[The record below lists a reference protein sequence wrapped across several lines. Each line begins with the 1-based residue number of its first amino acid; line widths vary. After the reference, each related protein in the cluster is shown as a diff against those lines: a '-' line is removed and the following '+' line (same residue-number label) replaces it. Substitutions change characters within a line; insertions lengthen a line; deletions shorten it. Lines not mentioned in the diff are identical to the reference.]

1 MVQIGLIDLEADIG
15 LALNDLQVLD
25 MYVLTFSFFAKQH
38 ALKLLHRVFDLAGPI
53 LPLRMTAVATLR
65 VADHYFFR
73 QLILVVLS
81 SA

>member
-1 MVQIGLIDLEADIG
+1 MVQVGLIDLEADIG

-38 ALKLLHRVFDLAGPI
+38 ALQLLYSVFDLAGPI
-53 LPLRMTAVATLR
+53 LPLRMTTVATLR

-73 QLILVVLS
+73 ELILVVFS